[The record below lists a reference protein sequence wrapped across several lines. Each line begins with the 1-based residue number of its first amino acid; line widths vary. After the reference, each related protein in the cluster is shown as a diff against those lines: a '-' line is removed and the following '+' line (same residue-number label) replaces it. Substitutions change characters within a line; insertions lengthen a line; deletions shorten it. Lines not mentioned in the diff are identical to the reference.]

1 MLQFE
6 AQCGTGCLKNFNE
19 ALNIIRRR
27 HLDTVPLMARAVMKL
42 GDLSPGVNFTI
53 QYFLNRYP
61 TLRSTKQY
69 YATECVQ
76 AVHQPH
82 LHPHADLALRG
93 AERADQDGDGDGGH
107 RGPGVR
113 PHHRGQVSNGGP

>member
-53 QYFLNRYP
+53 QYFLNRYSN
-61 TLRSTKQY
+61 LRST
-69 YATECVQ
+69 
-76 AVHQPH
+76 
-82 LHPHADLALRG
+82 RG
-93 AERADQDGDGDGGH
+93 TKLLSTGCTPTAS
-107 RGPGVR
+107 P
-113 PHHRGQVSNGGP
+113 STC

>member
-1 MLQFE
+1 MSELNTDFVMSCLLYTVSVVREMLQFE

-61 TLRSTKQY
+61 TLRSTQRY
-69 YATECVQ
+69 
-76 AVHQPH
+76 
-82 LHPHADLALRG
+82 
-93 AERADQDGDGDGGH
+93 
-107 RGPGVR
+107 
-113 PHHRGQVSNGGP
+113 